1 MHTGKYS
8 YCSINRSIQSHPG
21 DVTVGGGGFHFLW
34 CSALVQWEILCTQ
47 RSLANSWIIYHLC
60 PTLWTSLFPYRQ
72 GRTLWQLH
80 WWSLFTTGTD
90 VHYKVCWLITAGEVL
105 FNLFKSSSNLG
116 LMVNL
121 SSQTA
126 KSVHIS
132 QIPRKIQRG
141 KWNIQKYSVK
151 PMGS

>member
-1 MHTGKYS
+1 MHTGKY
-8 YCSINRSIQSHPG
+8 YCSISRSIQSHPG
-21 DVTVGGGGFHFLW
+21 DATVGGGGFHFLW
-34 CSALVQWEILCTQ
+34 CSTLVQSEKSCVHSAVL
-47 RSLANSWIIYHLC
+47 LIIYHLC

-105 FNLFKSSSNLG
+105 FNLLKSSSNVG

-121 SSQTA
+121 SSQIA